1 MDTLEELF
9 DLTKT
14 SKYGNDIDAEIKAE
28 VFLTMLT
35 PMGSVPYYREF
46 GSELKK
52 QESRPNTISQLIKL
66 QISTIKSLQRYNSD
80 LTSAKERRIYLIPDS
95 LEFDASNK
103 ANGEMSA
110 IFEYVPLKDVDMQ
123 SKESVII

>member
-14 SKYGNDIDAEIKAE
+14 SKYGNDVDAEIKSE

-46 GSELKK
+46 GSDLKK
-52 QESRPNTISQLIKL
+52 QESRPNTVTQLIKL
-66 QISTIKSLQRYNSD
+66 QVSTIKSLQRYNSD
-80 LTSAKERRIYLIPDS
+80 LTSSVERRIYMIPDS
-95 LEFDASNK
+95 LEFDQSNK
-103 ANGEMSA
+103 LNGEMSV
-110 IFEYVPLKDVDMQ
+110 IFQYVPLKDVDMET
-123 SKESVII
+123 KESVII